1 MSWFSRKARLS
12 TIFWASCSYF
22 VFVEFKCFW
31 IVFFFF
37 FWDNIDRS
45 QGIRNE
51 RVGIQDLQHL
61 QKGLTF
67 VLIRLVAEVN
77 SYVFYVIKKKKIS
90 PLLYDIK
97 GFSNY
102 QLTFLTIKAKWN
114 NWTLGV
120 RLDWAYFCWN
130 WKYCN
135 EIIFKCMNSTVGLM
149 NSALWDS
156 WTVHQCTVHGW
167 LGQIVRLEPKKK
179 KRTKRDFQN
188 IDA

>member
-1 MSWFSRKARLS
+1 MCFMSL
-12 TIFWASCSYF
+12 
-22 VFVEFKCFW
+22 
-31 IVFFFF
+31 
-37 FWDNIDRS
+37 
-45 QGIRNE
+45 
-51 RVGIQDLQHL
+51 
-61 QKGLTF
+61 
-67 VLIRLVAEVN
+67 
-77 SYVFYVIKKKKIS
+77 KKKNIN

-135 EIIFKCMNSTVGLM
+135 EIIFKCMNSIVGSLF
-149 NSALWDS
+149 NKKVTEKWNLWNP

-167 LGQIVRLEPKKK
+167 LGQIVRLEQKKEK
-179 KRTKRDFQN
+179 NETWFSKRRRV
-188 IDA
+188 DAESKWALEKIYKFPMGHG

>member
-1 MSWFSRKARLS
+1 M
-12 TIFWASCSYF
+12 
-22 VFVEFKCFW
+22 
-31 IVFFFF
+31 FF
-37 FWDNIDRS
+37 FWDNIDKR

-77 SYVFYVIKKKKIS
+77 SYVFYVIKKKKYIN

-135 EIIFKCMNSTVGLM
+135 EIIFKCMNSAVGLLF
-149 NSALWDS
+149 NKKVTENWNLWDP
-156 WTVHQCTVHGW
+156 WTVHPCTVHGW
-167 LGQIVRLEPKKK
+167 LGQIMRLEHKKKKKK
-179 KRTKRDFQN
+179 KREWKRNFIFSHFQPN
-188 IDA
+188 PNAPYINKK